1 MSIPQF
7 LIDYIEAFEATEPDF
22 ESHYSKEYLNR
33 TSDSLLNYTIQ
44 FIYNLLSILRLPAA
58 QFPSGIGKIRTLYYK
73 CNLVRGKSPKTP
85 IDHLAAS
92 KKLYLPLHDRS
103 ALCDHKT
110 SRTPPLMY
118 GRWATVPFSFHKQ
131 TGEHCQQQ
139 F

>member
-73 CNLVRGKSPKTP
+73 CQS
-85 IDHLAAS
+85 
-92 KKLYLPLHDRS
+92 
-103 ALCDHKT
+103 C
-110 SRTPPLMY
+110 
-118 GRWATVPFSFHKQ
+118 
-131 TGEHCQQQ
+131 
-139 F
+139 